1 MRKVLI
7 KGDESLK
14 IPGFG
19 QRCIIMVKMMTM
31 GMKMVV
37 MVMVMDGDDDDVQH
51 SGATAP
57 SVLP

>member
-19 QRCIIMVKMMTM
+19 QRCIIMVKMMSM
-31 GMKMVV
+31 RMKM
-37 MVMVMDGDDDDVQH
+37 MVIVMDGDDDDVQR